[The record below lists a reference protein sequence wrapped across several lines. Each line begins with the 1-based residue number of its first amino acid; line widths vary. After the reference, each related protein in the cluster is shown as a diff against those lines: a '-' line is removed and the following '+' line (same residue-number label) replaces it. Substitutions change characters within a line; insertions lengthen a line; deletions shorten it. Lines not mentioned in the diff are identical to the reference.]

1 MHVIIGCL
9 PPSLLQLTQTT
20 KRVQTKISR
29 QSADES
35 GNERDPTD
43 FVESLASYMPDK
55 SLS

>member
-43 FVESLASYMPDK
+43 FVESLA
-55 SLS
+55 